1 MNRNYNDQFWEH
13 WEKKTGGSAN
23 AVSIWESKEGWAE
36 EVRQDAIQEY
46 QTRIEQ
52 DAISKMD
59 TRIASESGFM
69 SATSNMARQHD
80 TSAGNMRTVDR
91 GDHASYSAG
100 LKEKAGLDAGQI
112 AQQKSDLAGG
122 IQQGATQVQERLDQ
136 HQSTLDTKDKTM
148 NKEFKESNE
157 ENIIS
162 KGVTSFG
169 NPWKFDKNN
178 TNKDN

>member
-1 MNRNYNDQFWEH
+1 
-13 WEKKTGGSAN
+13 
-23 AVSIWESKEGWAE
+23 
-36 EVRQDAIQEY
+36 
-46 QTRIEQ
+46 
-52 DAISKMD
+52 
-59 TRIASESGFM
+59 
-69 SATSNMARQHD
+69 
-80 TSAGNMRTVDR
+80 MRTVDR